1 MGSVIQPNEVAS
13 GPHREAEQF
22 FEKYFRLAPSFFVG
36 DGVGAVT
43 DLLRDARA
51 MDSAVRIGWEDAVQ
65 RVVEADRQDRWQ
77 TRAAFAYPALVCL
90 LAALG
95 IWWLGRSGFPHE
107 GLIVSPAGPAVAD
120 RTIPTGR
127 FLRSIGWPAAGGCV
141 ALAAAAAA
149 WWRTRNRPRQSGRHE
164 ALACEVRAA
173 ATSAGLSSADEER
186 IVGEICGA
194 VATRRAAVSGP
205 PPLAA
210 LAGSLPDPLERAEAL
225 RATADFY
232 WLLDERCRR
241 RRRWLLPICGIL
253 AAGFLVLLYGVAM
266 FGPLA
271 EFMNAIATRPPVGPG
286 SGTP

>member
-1 MGSVIQPNEVAS
+1 
-13 GPHREAEQF
+13 
-22 FEKYFRLAPSFFVG
+22 
-36 DGVGAVT
+36 
-43 DLLRDARA
+43 
-51 MDSAVRIGWEDAVQ
+51 MDSASRIGCEDAVR
-65 RVVEADRQDRWQ
+65 RVVEADRQERWQ
-77 TRAAFAYPALVCL
+77 ARAALAYPALVCL

-127 FLRSIGWPAAGGCV
+127 FWRSIRWPAVGGC
-141 ALAAAAAA
+141 LAITVAAA
-149 WWRTRNRPRQSGRHE
+149 WWWAARSRPRRSGRHD

-173 ATSAGLSSADEER
+173 AAAAGLSPAEENR
-186 IVGEICGA
+186 LVGEACA
-194 VATRRAAVSGP
+194 AATLGRATSNAP
-205 PPLAA
+205 PPLAEF
-210 LAGSLPDPLERAEAL
+210 AGSLSNPLERAEAL

-232 WLLDERCRR
+232 WLLDERRRR

-253 AAGFLVLLYGVAM
+253 AAGFVVLLYGVAM

-271 EFMNAIATRPPVGPG
+271 DFMNTIATRPPAGPG